1 MVTVIKTE
9 CPTMP
14 FYTILGSMFQCG
26 MARDCPN
33 ACDFCACRVFALH
46 LLEKEGF
53 FWHKERGEC
62 VVSFSQRGGGAIPQ
76 PHTLLRVEK
85 PIR

>member
-53 FWHKERGEC
+53 FGTK
-62 VVSFSQRGGGAIPQ
+62 RGGSVLYLSLNEGGATTH
-76 PHTLLRVEK
+76 HTLLRVEK